1 MSIQNINRQFLLV
14 ERPQGIVTHQNLKL
28 IVSRKPIPGENEV
41 LVKNLYISVDPTQ
54 RVWMSDIPQYW
65 EPIPLNEPIRANT
78 IGIVEQSNDINLP
91 VGSYILGFG
100 NVQDYYITSASDPTT
115 ARIHEIPG
123 LPLTAYLS
131 VLSVLIGVTAW
142 VAVYDVLKVKS
153 GDVVV
158 ISTGAGAVGSLAS
171 QLCKLCGATVITI
184 VGTDEKKI
192 LSTTDYSADASIN
205 YKTEDILSR
214 LHELAPN
221 GVDCYLDLTGG
232 FITDYVFYTLKNFAR
247 VAFCGYISGYN
258 SESNNMQS
266 YSMLLHRRIT
276 LQGIISSDHV
286 DRIPTIVPEYVKL
299 ILDGKIKF
307 REDIQIGLEN
317 YVEILDRLM
326 TGQNTGKVIIQV
338 F

>member
-1 MSIQNINRQFLLV
+1 MPLQNMNRQFLLI
-14 ERPQGIVTHQNLKL
+14 ERPNDIVTHQNVKL
-28 IVSRKPIPGENEV
+28 IVNRKPIPNENEV
-41 LVKNLYISVDPTQ
+41 LVRNLYISIDPTQ
-54 RVWMSDIPQYW
+54 RVWMSDKPQYW

-78 IGIVEQSNDINLP
+78 LGIVEESNDISLP

-115 ARIHEIPG
+115 ARVHEIPG
-123 LPLTAYLS
+123 LPLTSYLS

-142 VAVYDVLKVKS
+142 VSVYDVLKVQS

-158 ISTGAGAVGSLAS
+158 ISAGAGAVGSLAC

-184 VGTDEKKI
+184 VGSDEKKI
-192 LSTTDYSADASIN
+192 LSTTEYLADASIN
-205 YKTEDILSR
+205 YKTEDIVLR
-214 LHELAPN
+214 LHEIAPN
-221 GVDCYLDLTGG
+221 GVDCYIDLTGG
-232 FITDYVFYTLKNFAR
+232 YITDYVFYSLKNFAR

-258 SESNNMQS
+258 TESCNIQS

-276 LQGIISSDHV
+276 LQGIISSDYVH
-286 DRIPTIVPEYVKL
+286 RIPYIVPEYIKL

-317 YVEILDRLM
+317 YVEIFNRLM
-326 TGQNTGKVIIQV
+326 TGQNTGKVIIQI